1 MQWYAIGEPPVPDY
15 HYSVPDQI
23 LDRFLRRVV
32 KQDNISR
39 RWSGAVQQDIM
50 RIIAWKSAKSAE
62 EEAQKAF
69 STANKWFSVLSS
81 SCKLVSR
88 SSAQNDAMIAM
99 DC

>member
-32 KQDNISR
+32 KDDNISR

-50 RIIAWKSAKSAE
+50 RIIAWKKHNIE
-62 EEAQKAF
+62 EKNQRQEKMIFIALRF
-69 STANKWFSVLSS
+69 LSVF
-81 SCKLVSR
+81 V
-88 SSAQNDAMIAM
+88 
-99 DC
+99 